1 MTAISHTIHRGRAS
15 SCSGLSHGCHT
26 EGGHMLRTSE
36 VSILADAMLLAY
48 ICTST
53 QAPIAIIGE
62 RPLEMRGEEG
72 KKQRSIDAGW
82 TI

>member
-1 MTAISHTIHRGRAS
+1 
-15 SCSGLSHGCHT
+15 
-26 EGGHMLRTSE
+26 MLRTSE

>member
-1 MTAISHTIHRGRAS
+1 
-15 SCSGLSHGCHT
+15 
-26 EGGHMLRTSE
+26 MLRTSE

-72 KKQRSIDAGW
+72 SKQRSIDAGW
-82 TI
+82 AI